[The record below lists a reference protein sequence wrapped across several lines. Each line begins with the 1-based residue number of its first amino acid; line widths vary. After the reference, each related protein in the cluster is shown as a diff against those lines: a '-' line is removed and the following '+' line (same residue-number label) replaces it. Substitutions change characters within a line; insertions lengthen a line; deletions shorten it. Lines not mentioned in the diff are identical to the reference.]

1 MTMSFPTNFLIGAAT
16 AAHQVEGNNIHSD
29 NWAQEHMEHTSFLE
43 PSLDAVDHYHR
54 YEEDIR
60 LLADAGLN
68 AYRFSIEWA
77 RIEPEEGKFDESEVD
92 HYRKV
97 IACCK
102 AHGVEPIV
110 TLHHFT
116 SPAWLMGKGGW
127 EAETTPADFARY
139 ARYVMERLGG
149 ELNYVCTINEANMG
163 VQVAAI
169 AKRYMQ
175 QMMAKAAASQT
186 DGTVQM
192 GMNMEKMMANQKAAA
207 EENMKVFGVSK
218 VENFTSPRTER
229 GDQLVMEAHMAARAA
244 IREVCPH
251 VKVGLTLSLHDIQAL
266 PGGEETA
273 AKEWAEEFTH
283 YLPAIEGDNFLGVQ
297 NYTRSRMDESGSLPV
312 PEGAETTQMDY
323 EFYPEGLE
331 HVICKVAEDFKGEL
345 IVTENGIA
353 TDDDSRRVEFIRRA
367 LEGVQRCVAD
377 GLPIKGYC
385 HWSLID
391 NFEWQKGY
399 SMTFGL
405 IAVDRTTQ
413 KRAPK
418 PSLAYLGSFATS
430 YKAIS

>member
-139 ARYVMERLGG
+139 AR
-149 ELNYVCTINEANMG
+149 
-163 VQVAAI
+163 
-169 AKRYMQ
+169 
-175 QMMAKAAASQT
+175 
-186 DGTVQM
+186 
-192 GMNMEKMMANQKAAA
+192 
-207 EENMKVFGVSK
+207 
-218 VENFTSPRTER
+218 
-229 GDQLVMEAHMAARAA
+229 
-244 IREVCPH
+244 
-251 VKVGLTLSLHDIQAL
+251 
-266 PGGEETA
+266 
-273 AKEWAEEFTH
+273 
-283 YLPAIEGDNFLGVQ
+283 
-297 NYTRSRMDESGSLPV
+297 
-312 PEGAETTQMDY
+312 
-323 EFYPEGLE
+323 
-331 HVICKVAEDFKGEL
+331 
-345 IVTENGIA
+345 
-353 TDDDSRRVEFIRRA
+353 
-367 LEGVQRCVAD
+367 
-377 GLPIKGYC
+377 
-385 HWSLID
+385 
-391 NFEWQKGY
+391 
-399 SMTFGL
+399 
-405 IAVDRTTQ
+405 
-413 KRAPK
+413 
-418 PSLAYLGSFATS
+418 
-430 YKAIS
+430 